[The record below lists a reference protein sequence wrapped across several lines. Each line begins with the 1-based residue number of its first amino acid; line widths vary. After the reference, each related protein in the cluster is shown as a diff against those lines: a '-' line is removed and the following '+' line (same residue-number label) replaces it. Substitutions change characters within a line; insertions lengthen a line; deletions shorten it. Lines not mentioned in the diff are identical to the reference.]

1 MCKGIFFKLR
11 LCFYGIQNTQLD
23 FALYVNYSYI
33 IRPPQAS
40 SIEILIS
47 NQERKKTS
55 ISAGENV
62 IKHSSVKLTY
72 PFYQRRWILSE
83 SQKIQRKR
91 GTKERDYT
99 CGERSRKFFCQISR
113 VSPLVLSGSLLLRVL
128 TFSRGRQSPILDFWQ
143 VPNFLLNFV
152 FLNGVFRTTTY
163 KDRKSGHSQEN
174 RLTKI

>member
-72 PFYQRRWILSE
+72 PFYQRRWPLSE

-99 CGERSRKFFCQISR
+99 CGERSRKFFCQISP
-113 VSPLVLSGSLLLRVL
+113 VSPLVLSGSVLLRVL
-128 TFSRGRQSPILDFWQ
+128 TFSRGRQSPDSR
-143 VPNFLLNFV
+143 FLASPELFV
-152 FLNGVFRTTTY
+152 KFCFL
-163 KDRKSGHSQEN
+163 KW
-174 RLTKI
+174 RLQNDHVQGP